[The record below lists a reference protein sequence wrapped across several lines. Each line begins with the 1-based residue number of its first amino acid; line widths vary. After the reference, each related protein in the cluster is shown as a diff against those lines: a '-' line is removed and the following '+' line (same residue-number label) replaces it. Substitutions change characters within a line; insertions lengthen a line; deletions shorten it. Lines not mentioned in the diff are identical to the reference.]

1 MPFGPPRPRSARRRR
16 ARAAATL
23 LLSSLLASCATLQ
36 ATGSAVVGG
45 TTIAYARSGQ
55 GAPAIVLQS
64 GLGDDRSPWAEVFRS
79 LQGRHTV
86 FAYDRPGY
94 GGSGAAPG
102 PRDACSVAAETRAV
116 LAAAGLKPPY
126 ILVGHSLGGLYQYVY
141 ARRYPE
147 DVAGLVL
154 LDPTHPQ
161 HWQTLQRDDPAGAS
175 LVRAL
180 RSTLFT
186 AAARREFDD
195 QARCLDTL
203 APAASRRPPTR
214 ILGSTQFPALEGA
227 AFRAMVARLRSDW
240 LRLTGATAWLPVAN
254 SGHYIQRDAP
264 AAVVRAIEELAAGD
278 AAP

>member
-1 MPFGPPRPRSARRRR
+1 MPLARFRTWLARRGH
-16 ARAAATL
+16 ARTAAAL
-23 LLSSLLASCATLQ
+23 LLSSLLCSCASLQ
-36 ATGSAVVGG
+36 TTGTAVVGG
-45 TTIAYARSGQ
+45 ATIAYTRSGQ
-55 GAPAIVLQS
+55 GAPVIVLQS
-64 GLGDDRSPWAEVFRS
+64 GLGDDRSPWAEVLRS
-79 LQGRHTV
+79 LEGRYTV

-94 GGSGAAPG
+94 GASSAAPG
-102 PRDACSVAAETRAV
+102 PRDACRVAAETRAV

-147 DVAGLVL
+147 DVFGLVL

-161 HWQTLQRDDPAGAS
+161 HWETLQRDDPAGAS

-203 APAASRRPPTR
+203 APEASRRPPTR
-214 ILGSTQFPALEGA
+214 ILVSTQFPPLEGA

-240 LRLTGATAWLPVAN
+240 LRLTGAAAWLPVAG

-264 AAVVRAIEELAAGD
+264 AAVVRAIEGLPARD
-278 AAP
+278 LP